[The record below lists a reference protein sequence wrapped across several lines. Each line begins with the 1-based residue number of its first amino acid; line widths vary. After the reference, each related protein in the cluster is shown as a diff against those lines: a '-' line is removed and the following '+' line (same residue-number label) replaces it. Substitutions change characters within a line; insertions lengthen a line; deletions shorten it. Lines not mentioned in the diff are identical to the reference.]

1 MIQYKKIGPYIVECS
16 LIDDHTYMIALWYI
30 SDRSLD
36 CELCEL
42 IHASSYEGAVLMW
55 RSFCHNVEKLVR
67 GVKACSEWSVSS
79 DQMKDTTTSEKGFPR
94 LLRESNSYE

>member
-67 GVKACSEWSVSS
+67 GKNPCSEGAVSLA
-79 DQMKDTTTSEKGFPR
+79 QTTDTDPSEKGFPR
-94 LLRESNSYE
+94 LLRGVYSS